1 MLEIQ
6 SFWGQPEEGSV
17 WQTLLSEVK
26 WLGGVEMYLQN
37 AMRRVSILH
46 LTPG

>member
-17 WQTLLSEVK
+17 WQTFLSEVK
-26 WLGGVEMYLQN
+26 WLGESRCTSG
-37 AMRRVSILH
+37 
-46 LTPG
+46 TPCEEFQCYA